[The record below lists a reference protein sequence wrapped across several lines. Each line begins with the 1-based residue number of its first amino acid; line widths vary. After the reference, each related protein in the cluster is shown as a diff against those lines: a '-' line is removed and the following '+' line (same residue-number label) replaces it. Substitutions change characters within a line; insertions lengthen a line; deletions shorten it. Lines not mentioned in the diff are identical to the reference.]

1 MKRSMQKGFTL
12 IELMIVVAII
22 GILAA
27 VALPAYQDYTV
38 KAKVSE
44 VASVSAPARTQ
55 SGIMC
60 SEGSIPLTAIA
71 ATALNPSIGLLAP
84 TSITG
89 TYITSVGVSTPG
101 TAGDVV
107 VVTAAY
113 AAIGT
118 NVDAGDT
125 VIYTGTCTPGAG
137 LKWVVTGSGKLAVGG
152 ASGGKYLPKG

>member
-44 VASVSAPARTQ
+44 VASIAAPARTAA
-55 SGIMC
+55 GILC
-60 SEGSIPLTAIA
+60 SEGAIPLTAQA
-71 ATALNPSIGLLAP
+71 DLNTSLGLLAS

-89 TYITSVGVSTPG
+89 TYVKSVLVENTG
-101 TAGDVV
+101 TGGNIV

-113 AAIGT
+113 NAIGN
-118 NVDAGDT
+118 NVPDNAT

-137 LKWVVTGSGKLAVGG
+137 LKWVVTGLNMPT
-152 ASGGKYLPKG
+152 KYLPKV